1 MMVAAIIL
9 VILQVG
15 FFLILSIRGKFCFQ
29 NHRRKLP
36 QNLPLV
42 SILVPARNEEQH
54 LPGLLRS
61 LSKLDY
67 PEDKLQ
73 ILLADDQS
81 SDATSEIMKSWCD
94 RPNRIFFSLQASDS
108 FRFNANGKANALSF
122 LEKEALGEFLF
133 FTDADCQVNPHWI
146 KEGVASMESGV
157 GLLMGVTQVK
167 GVGFLSKMQEI
178 DWWFTQGV
186 IKIASDLGFPT
197 TGMGNNMV
205 IRREALEQVGGFS
218 HLPFC
223 LTEDL
228 EISRSIRGAGYKL
241 EHQVSEEML
250 VLTKA
255 EASWKALL
263 RQRKRWMQGV
273 MTLPFF
279 WLLLLFI
286 QAASFPALFILCWYI
301 PWAGILGWVLKIS
314 FQGYFIRLFSAHSSH
329 SPDWRWLGVF
339 DFYYLLST
347 FHTILYYFWPSKTNW
362 KSRSYP

>member
-1 MMVAAIIL
+1 MMTAAIIL
-9 VILQVG
+9 VILQVI
-15 FFLILSIRGKFCFQ
+15 FFLILSLRVKFHFQ
-29 NHRRKLP
+29 NHRKKLP
-36 QNLPLV
+36 KTLPLV
-42 SILVPARNEEQH
+42 SILVPARNEEKH
-54 LPGLLRS
+54 LPALLRS

-81 SDATSEIMKSWCD
+81 SDATSEILKTWCD
-94 RPNRIFFSLQASDS
+94 RPNRTFFSLQASDS

-122 LEKEALGEFLF
+122 LEQKALGKFLF
-133 FTDADCQVNPHWI
+133 FTDADCQVNPNWI
-146 KEGVASMESGV
+146 KEGIASMEPGV
-157 GLLMGVTQVK
+157 GLVMGVTQVK
-167 GVGFLSKMQEI
+167 GDDFLSKMQEI

-186 IKIASDLGFPT
+186 IKIATDLGLPT

-228 EISRSIRGAGYKL
+228 EISRSIRKAGYKL
-241 EHQVSEEML
+241 EHQVSAEML

-255 EASWKALL
+255 EVSWKALL

-279 WLLLLFI
+279 WLVLLFI
-286 QAASFPALFILCWYI
+286 QAAFFPALVILCWYS
-301 PWAGILGWVLKIS
+301 PWVSILSWALKIS
-314 FQGYFIRLFSAHSSH
+314 IQGYFIRLFSARSTHY
-329 SPDWRWLGVF
+329 PDWCWLWIF

-347 FHTILYYFWPSKTNW
+347 FHTILYYFWPSKTYW